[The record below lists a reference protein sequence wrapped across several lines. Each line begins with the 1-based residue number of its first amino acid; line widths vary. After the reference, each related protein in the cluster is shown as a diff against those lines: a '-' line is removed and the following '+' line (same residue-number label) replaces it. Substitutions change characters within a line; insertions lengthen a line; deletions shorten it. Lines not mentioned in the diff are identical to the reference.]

1 VLDPGVTADAA
12 GAAVD
17 EATMTDAQRRIG
29 LWLGIWLI
37 VATLL
42 LLVVVGVVGIMPLV
56 RIAEEL
62 LS

>member
-1 VLDPGVTADAA
+1 
-12 GAAVD
+12 
-17 EATMTDAQRRIG
+17 MTDAQRRFG
-29 LWLGIWLI
+29 LWVGIWLI

-56 RIAEEL
+56 RITKEL